1 MSSPGDEGATPRRRH
16 GLCIGSIPLCN
27 HGLMKRGIDIGFTLS
42 RRELALGSFAL
53 LPGSELLARRWGAVM
68 QAQGERITLTSV
80 EGLEVGHATRTDR
93 PTGCTVVIAPS
104 GATAGVSVR
113 GAAPGTRET
122 ALLHPENTVE
132 QVHAVVLSGGSAFGL
147 AVADGVMRAL
157 RDRGIGFPMGR
168 YVIPIVPAA
177 VLYDIGLGGDSY
189 PDADDGIAACE
200 TASTNPPEEGSVGAG
215 AGATVG
221 KMLGGNRMK
230 GGIGTA
236 GFRFDDGTVVAAMV
250 AVNCVGDV
258 RDPRTGR
265 LIAGART
272 ENGEAFLDAEAQ
284 ILAGDDELPFAAG
297 ENTTIGIVATNR
309 TLSKVECSRLAGVA
323 HDGLARAVVPAHT
336 RMDGDTLFALSSGAG
351 AVVDDAGDYT
361 RIEVA
366 AAAAVSESILRAIR
380 QATGLPGIPSA
391 SDLGTA

>member
-1 MSSPGDEGATPRRRH
+1 
-16 GLCIGSIPLCN
+16 
-27 HGLMKRGIDIGFTLS
+27 MKRGTNNDFILS
-42 RRELALGSFAL
+42 RRALAFGSFAL
-53 LPGSELLARRWGAVM
+53 LPGAELLARRWGAVM
-68 QAQGERITLTSV
+68 RAQGERITLTSV
-80 EGLEVGHATRTDR
+80 AGLEAGHATRTDR
-93 PTGCTVVIAPS
+93 PTGCTVVIAPA
-104 GATAGVSVR
+104 GATAGVAVR

-122 ALLHPENTVE
+122 ALLEPENTVE

-147 AVADGVMRAL
+147 AVADGVMRTL
-157 RDRGIGFPMGR
+157 RDRGIGFSMGR
-168 YVIPIVPAA
+168 NVIPIVPAA
-177 VLYDIGLGGDSY
+177 VLYDLGLGGNSY
-189 PDADDGIAACE
+189 PDADDGVTACE
-200 TASTNPPEEGSVGAG
+200 AASTKPPAEGSVGAG

-221 KMLGGNRMK
+221 KMLRGGRMK

-258 RDPRTGR
+258 RDPHTGQ

-272 ENGEAFLDAEAQ
+272 DNGDAFLDAEAR
-284 ILAGDDELPFAAG
+284 ILGGADELPFASG
-297 ENTTIGIVATNR
+297 QNTTIGIVATNR

-336 RMDGDTLFALSSGAG
+336 RMDGDTLFALSTGTG
-351 AVVDDAGDYT
+351 PAVGDAGDYM

-366 AAAAVSESILRAIR
+366 AAAAVSESILRAVR

-391 SDLGTA
+391 TELGTA